1 MTQRP
6 KLRFTALILSTVM
19 LSACSNVTVHGAPQ
33 KGFNIYGDVIPF
45 LTNDKVTDCTQT
57 QKSDDTIC
65 VLISGKVSEERV
77 GKVVAYG
84 LLLENAGWAKYTPS
98 IDNYANADAL
108 RRTPT
113 TMRFH
118 KADKTGC
125 KKNIILTPV
134 TLPETEKTE
143 LSISGQKN
151 QCNG

>member
-1 MTQRP
+1 MN
-6 KLRFTALILSTVM
+6 KFGLIALILSTAM

-57 QKSDDTIC
+57 QKTNDTIC
-65 VLISGKVSEERV
+65 VLVSGKVSEERV

-84 LLLENAGWAKYTPS
+84 LLLENAGWVKYTPS

-108 RRTPT
+108 KRPPT
-113 TMRFH
+113 TMQFH
-118 KADKTGC
+118 KTDKSGC
-125 KKNIILTPV
+125 KKDIILTPIP
-134 TLPETEKTE
+134 LPETEKTE

-151 QCNG
+151 ACNG

>member
-1 MTQRP
+1 M
-6 KLRFTALILSTVM
+6 KKFGFTALILSTAM

-57 QKSDDTIC
+57 KKTDDTIC
-65 VLISGKVSEERV
+65 VLVSGKVSEERV

-108 RRTPT
+108 RRPPT
-113 TMRFH
+113 TMRFY
-118 KADKTGC
+118 KRDKSGC
-125 KKNIILTPV
+125 KKDIILTPI
-134 TLPETEKTE
+134 TLPETDKTE
-143 LSISGQKN
+143 LRVSGQKN
-151 QCNG
+151 GCNG